1 MLWIQ
6 HVNNTVIILSCEFLA
21 VAMDMIMSAHMSA
34 YLHIHRFFG
43 KFRLILGNTPS
54 PVRVM
59 SCTGRKATFS

>member
-6 HVNNTVIILSCEFLA
+6 HVSNTVIIVYCNFLA
-21 VAMDMIMSAHMSA
+21 VAKDMLMSVHMSA
-34 YLHIHRFFG
+34 SLHIHTFWG

-54 PVRVM
+54 PVRMM